1 MPLLTLSAR
10 ISTLETL
17 READLSRAFATSR
30 RGEVDLIKQRLS
42 QMIDALHLQID
53 GELHSLSWE
62 PALLEAL
69 GWFVDDKRFQVGVGG
84 NPNVVAK
91 MIADAKDLYELVK
104 RDRELRGGK

>member
-42 QMIDALHLQID
+42 QMIEDMKAQ
-53 GELHSLSWE
+53 
-62 PALLEAL
+62 
-69 GWFVDDKRFQVGVGG
+69 
-84 NPNVVAK
+84 
-91 MIADAKDLYELVK
+91 M
-104 RDRELRGGK
+104 DRELRGGK